1 MGTYLNPGNGGFER
15 IAKSGYIDKTGMIG
29 IINSRINTTNNLI
42 CISRPR
48 RFGKSYAAQMLC
60 AYYDHTCNSHSLFD
74 DKEISKTECYTEHLN
89 KYNVISRKSILKNG
103 ESMV

>member
-1 MGTYLNPGNGGFER
+1 MGTFLNPGNSGFER
-15 IAKSGYIDKTGMIG
+15 ITQSSYVDKTGMIQ
-29 IINSRINTTNNLI
+29 IINKRIDTTDNLI

-74 DKEISKTECYTEHLN
+74 DKEVGISA
-89 KYNVISRKSILKNG
+89 KYQNHINFILLMMND
-103 ESMV
+103 